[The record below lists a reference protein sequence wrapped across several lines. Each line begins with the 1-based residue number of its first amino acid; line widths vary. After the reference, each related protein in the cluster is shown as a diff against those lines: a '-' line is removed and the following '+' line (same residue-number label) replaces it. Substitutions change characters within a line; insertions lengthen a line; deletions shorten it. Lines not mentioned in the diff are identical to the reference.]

1 MSKDD
6 LRSRNEELETL
17 NSRLQATIEQQRVT
31 SRDLQNILDS
41 TDLATL
47 FLDADLNVRLFT
59 PTARALFSII
69 TSDLGRPLADLSR
82 RFEDGDLLPD
92 ARAVLASHTPVRR
105 VVRADDGGWFFRAM
119 LPCRSDGG
127 GIKGVVITFIDVS
140 EIKTAEREF
149 KALGTYLDSISATI
163 R

>member
-31 SRDLQNILDS
+31 SRELQNILDS

-47 FLDADLNVRLFT
+47 FLDADLNVRFFT
-59 PTARALFSII
+59 PAARSLFSII

-105 VVRADDGGWFFRAM
+105 EVRADDGGWFIRAI

-140 EIKTAEREF
+140 EIKTAERQF
-149 KALGTYLDSISATI
+149 KALGTYLDSISAAI

>member
-6 LRSRNEELETL
+6 LRSRNEELEAL
-17 NSRLQATIEQQRVT
+17 NNRLQATIEQPRAT
-31 SRDLQNILDS
+31 SRNHQNILDS

-47 FLDADLNVRLFT
+47 FLDAGLNVRFFT
-59 PTARALFSII
+59 PAARSLFSII
-69 TSDLGRPLADLSR
+69 TSDLGRPLAELSR
-82 RFEDGDLLPD
+82 RFEDVDLLPD
-92 ARAVLASHTPVRR
+92 AWAVLASHTPIRR
-105 VVRADDGGWFFRAM
+105 EVRADDGDWFIRAM

-140 EIKTAEREF
+140 EIKAAEREF
-149 KALGTYLDSISATI
+149 KALGSYLDSISATI